1 MTLHDLIDL
10 ADQSRIRA
18 RQALAEEAYWR
29 RMIEELRESEE
40 ADHSPP
46 SASICW
52 VASAT
57 PGFAG
62 LPVRASNRAESAA

>member
-10 ADQSRIRA
+10 ADQSSARA

-29 RMIEELRESEE
+29 QTIAEWRALTEE
-40 ADHSPP
+40 DYTPP
-46 SASICW
+46 SASICA

-62 LPVRASNRAESAA
+62 FPVSSSNSAESAA